1 MEQITQFFFQ
11 SGSPTLRKELIDQIR
26 LNFAGHYCKNSSIC
40 PQLQNF
46 QGG

>member
-1 MEQITQFFFQ
+1 MHFSSIFLE
-11 SGSPTLRKELIDQIR
+11 GESPTLRKELIDQIR
-26 LNFAGHYCKNSSIC
+26 LTLSDHYCKSSSIC